1 MRALDFNTLRGELLD
16 LVGEGWSQ
24 ALSMYF
30 FSGEFAV
37 HDFFLDI

>member
-1 MRALDFNTLRGELLD
+1 M
-16 LVGEGWSQ
+16 WSQ

-37 HDFFLDI
+37 HDFIFGYMTLADYFLT